1 MQTTLRWI
9 PGSEGPAFGQEEL
22 TLLAARVREPA
33 YIIRS
38 GDNGAF
44 GLGLGGSVVP
54 AVNGDV
60 SGNPLAA
67 MLPALYPEWLG
78 GGAFTQ
84 AHGVRFAYIAGEMA
98 NGIATA
104 RMVIAMAKAG
114 MLGFFGAAG
123 LPLDRVQA
131 NLDVIQAELDP
142 LGLPWGINL
151 IHTPNEP
158 AMEEHIVDLYLG
170 RGVKR
175 VSASAFMGLTP
186 SIVRYACSGLT
197 LDASGMI
204 RRRNHLFAKISRP
217 EVARPFMSP
226 APEKILADLVK
237 RGLLTAEE
245 ARLAAY
251 VPLAEDITV
260 EADSG
265 GHTDNRP
272 LTALFPIIMRL
283 RDDLQQ
289 QYRYASPIRVGASGG
304 LGTPAAVAAA
314 FALGAAYVM
323 TGSVNQ
329 SAIES
334 GLSDEGRAMLA
345 TAGLAD
351 VIMAPAADMF
361 EQGVKVQVLK
371 HGTLFSSRGFQL
383 LDLYRSYNRIEDLP
397 ENVRLKLEKEVFQ
410 ASLEQIWADTVRFF
424 EKREPGQL
432 ERAAREP
439 KHKMAL
445 IFRWYLGKASRW
457 AIDGTQERKLDYQ
470 IWCGPAMGSFN
481 AWAAGSFLEQPQNR
495 TVVQIACNLLE
506 GAAVITR
513 AQQLRSYG
521 LPVPAQAF
529 DYKPRM
535 FQL

>member
-1 MQTTLRWI
+1 MQTTLKWL
-9 PGSEGPAFGQEEL
+9 PGDTGPAFAGEAL
-22 TLLAARVREPA
+22 TQLAARVREPA
-33 YIIRS
+33 YVVRY
-38 GDNGAF
+38 GENGAL
-44 GLGLGGSVVP
+44 GVGLGGSVAP
-54 AVNGDV
+54 A
-60 SGNPLAA
+60 SGTEAANYPLAA

-78 GGAFTQ
+78 GGAFAQ

-123 LPLDRVQA
+123 LPPARVQE
-131 NLDVIQAELDP
+131 NLDAIQAELDP
-142 LGLPWGINL
+142 IGLPWGINL

-158 AMEEHIVDLYLG
+158 AMEEQIVDLYLR
-170 RGVKR
+170 RGVRR

-186 SIVRYACSGLT
+186 SIVRYACSGLA
-197 LDASGMI
+197 LDASGAI

-217 EVARPFMSP
+217 EVAGPFMTP
-226 APEKILADLVK
+226 APDKMLADLVG

-272 LTALFPIIMRL
+272 LTALFPAIMRL

-289 QYRYASPIRVGASGG
+289 AYNYATPIRVGASGG

-329 SAIES
+329 SAVES

-351 VIMAPAADMF
+351 VVMAPAADMF

-371 HGTLFSSRGFQL
+371 RGTLFSARGFHL
-383 LDLYRSYNRIEDLP
+383 LDLYRSYNRIEDIP
-397 ENVRLKLEKEVFQ
+397 ESVRLKLEKEVFQ
-410 ASLEQIWADTVRFF
+410 APLDSIWADTARFF

-432 ERAAREP
+432 ERAVRDP

-457 AIDGTQERKLDYQ
+457 AIDGTEERKLDYQ

-481 AWAAGSFLEQPQNR
+481 AWAAGSYLEQPHNR

-506 GAAVITR
+506 GAAVVTR
-513 AQQLRSYG
+513 AQQLRSCG

-529 DYKPRM
+529 DYRPRP

>member
-1 MQTTLRWI
+1 MQTMFRWT
-9 PGSEGPAFGQEEL
+9 PGDEAPAFRPDEM
-22 TLLAARVREPA
+22 TVLAARVREPA
-33 YIIRS
+33 YIVRY
-38 GDNGAF
+38 GENGAF
-44 GLGLGGSVVP
+44 GLGLGGSAAP
-54 AVNGDV
+54 AIGSDAA
-60 SGNPLAA
+60 GYPLAA

-78 GGAFTQ
+78 DVSFRQ

-123 LPLDRVQA
+123 LPLERVEM
-131 NLDVIQAELDP
+131 NLDDIQAELDP

-158 AMEEHIVDLYLG
+158 AMEERIVDLYLR
-170 RGVKR
+170 RGVRR

-197 LDASGMI
+197 LDDSGTI

-217 EVARPFMSP
+217 EVAGPFMSP
-226 APEKILADLVK
+226 APRKILAELVS
-237 RGLLTAEE
+237 RGLLTEEE

-251 VPLAEDITV
+251 VPLAEDVTV
-260 EADSG
+260 ESDSG

-272 LTALFPIIMRL
+272 LTALFPAIMRL
-283 RDDLQQ
+283 RDDLQRE
-289 QYRYASPIRVGASGG
+289 YRYASPIRVGASGG

-345 TAGLAD
+345 IAGLAD
-351 VIMAPAADMF
+351 VVMAPAADMF

-371 HGTLFSSRGFQL
+371 RGTLFSARGFHL
-383 LDLYRSYNRIEDLP
+383 LELYRSHNRIEDIP
-397 ENVRLKLEKEVFQ
+397 ESVRLKLEKEVFQ
-410 ASLEQIWADTVRFF
+410 APLDRIWEDTVRFF
-424 EKREPGQL
+424 EKREPGQI
-432 ERAAREP
+432 ERALRDP

-457 AIDGTQERKLDYQ
+457 AIDGTPERKLDYQ

-481 AWAAGSFLEQPQNR
+481 AWTAGSFLEQPRNR

-506 GAAVITR
+506 GAAVVTR
-513 AQQLRSYG
+513 AQQLRSFG
-521 LPVPAQAF
+521 LPVPAHAF
-529 DYKPRM
+529 DFRPRP
-535 FQL
+535 FQT

>member
-1 MQTTLRWI
+1 MQTMLRWI
-9 PGSEGPAFGQEEL
+9 PGGSAPAFVQEDL
-22 TLLAARVREPA
+22 TVLAANVREPA
-33 YIIRS
+33 YIVRS
-38 GDNGAF
+38 VENGA
-44 GLGLGGSVVP
+44 LGLALGGD
-54 AVNGDV
+54 AVAAENANGA
-60 SGNPLAA
+60 GYPLAA

-78 GGAFTQ
+78 GGSFTQ

-114 MLGFFGAAG
+114 MMGFFGAAG
-123 LPLDRVQA
+123 LPLARVQE

-142 LGLPWGINL
+142 VGLPWGINL

-158 AMEEHIVDLYLG
+158 AMEEHIVDLYIR
-170 RGVKR
+170 RGVRR

-197 LDASGMI
+197 LDASGVI

-217 EVARPFMSP
+217 EVAGPFMSP
-226 APEKILADLVK
+226 APEKMLVDLVR

-272 LTALFPIIMRL
+272 LTALFPAIMRL

-289 QYRYASPIRVGASGG
+289 KYRYASPIRIGASGG

-329 SAIES
+329 SAVES
-334 GLSDEGRAMLA
+334 GLSEEGRAMLA

-351 VIMAPAADMF
+351 VVMAPAADMF

-371 HGTLFSSRGFQL
+371 RGTLFSSRGFQL
-383 LDLYRSYNRIEDLP
+383 LELYRSYNRIEDLP
-397 ENVRLKLEKEVFQ
+397 DNVRLKLEKEVFQ
-410 ASLEQIWADTVRFF
+410 APLDQIWADTARFF

-432 ERAAREP
+432 ERAARDP

-457 AIDGTQERKLDYQ
+457 AIDGAQERKLDYQ

-481 AWAAGSFLEQPQNR
+481 AWVEGSFLEQPHNR

-506 GAAVITR
+506 GAAAVTR

-529 DYKPRM
+529 DYRPRL